1 MFNTQISNME
11 GFTDD
16 KSIED
21 HLASSK
27 QEEVKKEKPVFQ
39 FTNRTSKNSPAQS
52 GINKQLMQSWQTMA
66 FNQNYKEDEEEEVKG
81 KISEGPNSEEFVP

>member
-1 MFNTQISNME
+1 MNAVIDMFNTQISNME

-39 FTNRTSKNSPAQS
+39 FTNRTSKNSPA
-52 GINKQLMQSWQTMA
+52 
-66 FNQNYKEDEEEEVKG
+66 
-81 KISEGPNSEEFVP
+81 